1 MVPKSRKTAVHSV
14 APSMESAMCALGL
27 RAVNDTGPCV
37 RPTLASL
44 QQPSSHPFDGDYI
57 FVCIDIEKACLP
69 PRTVS
74 EIGLSYLDT
83 RDLLSRQKKPIH
95 STNNIIYPRGRL
107 APGDRGHFFY
117 SEINTFHFRIND
129 CPHNTKHGYWCK
141 SRTGSPSLFGFGKT
155 KWIASEDITSRM
167 NQWMSRLVR
176 RGVDN
181 DKKLPNRTIVMLS
194 WASRMEEDFCEEY
207 GLDWFETNISWD
219 IQKMEFAERSVS
231 WKATNIARIEEL
243 IQYLGL
249 APDIYKNSALL
260 HNGGNDSAFEMQ
272 GFIAGVCL
280 SDDQWETLGQEK
292 LTPRL
297 PKSWSAIDQKDAPPS

>member
-1 MVPKSRKTAVHSV
+1 
-14 APSMESAMCALGL
+14 
-27 RAVNDTGPCV
+27 
-37 RPTLASL
+37 
-44 QQPSSHPFDGDYI
+44 
-57 FVCIDIEKACLP
+57 
-69 PRTVS
+69 
-74 EIGLSYLDT
+74 
-83 RDLLSRQKKPIH
+83 
-95 STNNIIYPRGRL
+95 
-107 APGDRGHFFY
+107 
-117 SEINTFHFRIND
+117 
-129 CPHNTKHGYWCK
+129 
-141 SRTGSPSLFGFGKT
+141 
-155 KWIASEDITSRM
+155 
-167 NQWMSRLVR
+167 MSRLVR